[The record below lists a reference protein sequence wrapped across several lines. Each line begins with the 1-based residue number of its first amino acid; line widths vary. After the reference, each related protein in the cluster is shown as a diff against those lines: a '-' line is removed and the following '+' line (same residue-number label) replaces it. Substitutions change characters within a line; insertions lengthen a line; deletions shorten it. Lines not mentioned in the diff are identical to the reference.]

1 MADNERVI
9 CRSDELRE
17 RGQGIRFELPELGE
31 RATGFAVRFEGRVHA
46 YVNQCAHIPVELDWN
61 EGDFFNITKDYLIC
75 ATHGAHYQPDNGYCV
90 MGPCKGQRLQAIG
103 VYERN
108 QQVMIN
114 LDSINKENRHHV

>member
-1 MADNERVI
+1 MI
-9 CRSDELRE
+9 CRSDDLQE

-90 MGPCKGQRLQAIG
+90 MGPCKGQRLQAID